1 VSERLSGRCA
11 LPAVWR
17 GWLVAVLA
25 LVLALPWA
33 AAPAIAQEAA
43 AQEGGALKPLAE
55 ADRAAFDDKLQAI
68 DVRYAAAQALQK
80 KLGDAVPSLVPVLR
94 VRLADD
100 WSQLLGRS
108 VEFARL
114 VAKKQSQGYEVVADR
129 ARALDDMARF
139 GAAARAARTALW
151 GQINVPDATASA
163 VEEARVNH
171 WLFDLIAS
179 SDALIRQ
186 LVDAVDAGRA
196 LGADVAGQEE
206 ALRAYVSERAVNNSV
221 MLALAMNE
229 VKGRKAALAVMPAD
243 GEVQAKVSVAEREVS
258 RLAASLDSAVK
269 LMNDMSLDTL
279 SYRQQVIA
287 ATGEI
292 STDIFDPRVLLSL
305 AGGWLRSLGEMV
317 VRHGP
322 NLFLKLLLFIA
333 IVLLF
338 RRLAGIVQ
346 RLIEAALGRSQLQ
359 LSRLLRNMIVSFSRT
374 LIISLGV
381 LIALSQVGIS
391 LGPVLAG
398 LGVAGFVIGF
408 ALQDT
413 LSNFA
418 AGMMILM
425 YRPFDVG
432 DIVEAGGVS
441 GKVSHMSLVNTTILT
456 FDNQTLVVPNNKIWG
471 NVIKNVTSQRTR
483 RVDLLFS
490 VSYSDD
496 IPRTEA
502 ILTELVNGHDRVLSM
517 PEPLVRL
524 HQLADSSVDFIVRP
538 WVKTEDYWDVYWDL
552 TRAVK
557 LRFDQEGISIPF
569 PQRDVHLFAQT
580 PAADDARPLPGA
592 TMNTGGAAIK

>member
-1 VSERLSGRCA
+1 M
-11 LPAVWR
+11 WR
-17 GWLVAVLA
+17 GCLVAVLA
-25 LVLALPWA
+25 LVLSLPWA
-33 AAPAIAQEAA
+33 AAPALAQEAA
-43 AQEGGALKPLAE
+43 AQEGGAQQGGASKPMAD
-55 ADRAAFDDKLQAI
+55 ADRAEFDDKLQAI

-114 VAKKQSQGYEVVADR
+114 VAKKQSQGYQVAADR

-151 GQINVPDATASA
+151 GQISVPEATASA

-243 GEVQAKVSVAEREVS
+243 AEVQAKVSVAEREVS

-305 AGGWLRSLGEMV
+305 AGGWLRSLAEMV

-322 NLFLKLLLFIA
+322 NLFLKLLLFFA

-569 PQRDVHLFAQT
+569 PQRDVHLFAQP
-580 PAADDARPLPGA
+580 PAADDAPQHPGSA
-592 TMNTGGAAIK
+592 ALNAGGGAIK